1 MNPLVIGGS
10 LMFGGGLFL
19 LLSLPV
25 LGWDQ
30 RIVNF
35 NRIVLA
41 ALVALFFVFG
51 VKV

>member
-1 MNPLVIGGS
+1 MNPLVMGGG

-19 LLSLPV
+19 LLSLP
-25 LGWDQ
+25 LMGWDQ

-35 NRIVLA
+35 NRVVLA

-51 VKV
+51 VRV